1 MFLGY
6 YDDQKE
12 PFEKAFCGAEVDEET
27 AREVLTTLAQDAI
40 ELWKQMSLARQLL
53 HIEDMAEDAEPFF
66 QERRLKDFKLLTTVA
81 LRIEEASECSYH
93 LLEEK
98 LMDLLEGT
106 TVREENIF
114 IRLVNEA
121 CGNFA
126 GTYDD
131 LSKRPTFD
139 RLDRRVLN
147 LGVKSP
153 RSLLVPCFLPSF
165 RRSREV
171 HLSLLPERNHF
182 TTSFIGTMTPPSDD
196 APTLRVYTDSLRYD
210 TLRFLAP
217 LSSYVFGSPEA
228 VGTLYL
234 WPVKIFVGFV
244 PFPRFVEL
252 HIEQRMCMEVNSTG
266 DNIAFFDLEHDVF

>member
-6 YDDQKE
+6 YADQKE
-12 PFEKAFCGAEVDEET
+12 RFEEAFCGAEVDEEG

-40 ELWKQMSLARQLL
+40 ELWKQMSLARKLL

-66 QERRLKDFKLLTTVA
+66 QGRRLKDFKFLTAFFLSV
-81 LRIEEASECSYH
+81 EEARECGYH

-98 LMDLLEGT
+98 LQDLLEGT

-121 CGNFA
+121 CSNFA
-126 GTYDD
+126 DTYDD
-131 LSKRPTFD
+131 LAKRPTFD
-139 RLDRRVLN
+139 RLDHRVFD

-153 RSLLVPCFLPSF
+153 RSLLIPCFPPRF
-165 RRSREV
+165 RRSREA
-171 HLSLLPERNHF
+171 HLSLLPERNHL
-182 TTSFIGTMTPPSDD
+182 TTSFIGTMAPPSDD

-217 LSSYVFGSPEA
+217 MSSYVFGSPEA

-234 WPVKIFVGFV
+234 WPVKISVGFV
-244 PFPRFVEL
+244 PSPRYVEL
-252 HIEQRMCMEVNSTG
+252 HIEQRMCMEVNHTG
-266 DNIAFFDLEHDVF
+266 DNIAFFDLEHDAF